1 MQACGR
7 LHNPDLISS
16 VSNCIFAPLFEKKC
30 MAILMA
36 YQHFT
41 SLHFMAECE
50 RILSATVFNDTLA
63 FTLGFTPNAVQT
75 LQEPKSLFPQQI
87 DKYIENLHIE
97 SQVSAFIHIKITIS
111 SSQVSLFFFAWNV
124 TKWRFTRNI
133 RPFIVSV
140 VDKVPASHTIL
151 SNPTVN
157 THVRKSHENVAPE
170 YS

>member
-30 MAILMA
+30 MAILM
-36 YQHFT
+36 HI
-41 SLHFMAECE
+41 SLLHHY
-50 RILSATVFNDTLA
+50 ISWLSVKGFCQLLYSTTRWLSLFR
-63 FTLGFTPNAVQT
+63 FTPNAVQT

-97 SQVSAFIHIKITIS
+97 SQVSAFIHIKITIR